1 MELVFL
7 GTGGGRFVTTTQR
20 RATGG
25 ILFKGEKTV
34 LIDPGPGSLLR
45 FYQFGE
51 DPRGVDV
58 LLISHRHTD
67 HCAGAIPIIEAMT
80 RATKVRRGVLIAH
93 KDVLEETEDYPMIPR
108 FHQNLLSERHS
119 VNDFFEYDNIK
130 TFPTQHTCSGI
141 GFVIGDVGYT
151 GDTGYSESLLRCLKG
166 IKKLVINLGIPDK
179 KLRPKYPSA
188 GLAELLINEIKPKLA
203 IITHFG
209 ISALRYGPE
218 KLARELS
225 ESTGVRVIPAND
237 GMRINLSGLVDYF

>member
-25 ILFKGEKTV
+25 ILLKSEKHV

-51 DPRGVDV
+51 DPRKVNI

-67 HCAGAIPIIEAMT
+67 HCGGAIPIIEAMT
-80 RATKVRRGVLIAH
+80 QATRIKRGVLIAPR
-93 KDVLEETEDYPMIPR
+93 DVVEETNDYPLIPKYY
-108 FHQNLLSERHS
+108 QKLLSEVYS
-119 VNDFFEYDNIK
+119 VKDFFEYNDIK
-130 TFPTQHTCSGI
+130 TFPTQHTCPSL
-141 GFVIGDVGYT
+141 GFTIGDVGYT
-151 GDTGYSESLLRCLKG
+151 GDTGYFKSLVEYLKG
-166 IKKLVINLGIPDK
+166 VNKLIINLGIPDR
-179 KLRPKYPSA
+179 KLRPEYPSA
-188 GLAELLINEIKPKLA
+188 GLAELLIKKIRPKLA

-209 ISALRYGPE
+209 ISSLKYGPE

-225 ESTGVRVIPAND
+225 ESTGIRVISAND
-237 GMRINLSGLVDYF
+237 GMRINLSGLVNYF